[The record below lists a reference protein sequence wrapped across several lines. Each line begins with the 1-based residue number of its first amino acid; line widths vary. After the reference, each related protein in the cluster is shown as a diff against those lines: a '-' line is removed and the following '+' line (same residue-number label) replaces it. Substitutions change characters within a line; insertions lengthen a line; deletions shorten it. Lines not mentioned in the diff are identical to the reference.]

1 MKRSVF
7 SVLAL
12 VLAMGVATT
21 LASGYG
27 SSGYSSYGGGY
38 GMYGGGYS
46 SGYGSYGGGYGSYGG
61 GYGSYGG
68 GYGSGGYGSGYGSGS
83 YGSGYGKSGKHSSTA
98 MYIPYAVPV
107 SVEQPIAPTPIN
119 PLLFTDIDSTQNN
132 GIFGGNGAGLL
143 CKSIYNLLNY
153 PIPSN

>member
-61 GYGSYGG
+61 GYGSG
-68 GYGSGGYGSGYGSGS
+68 GYGSG

-98 MYIPYAVPV
+98 LYIPYAVPV
-107 SVEQPIAPTPIN
+107 PVEQPIAPTPIN
-119 PLLFTDIDSTQNN
+119 PLLFTDIDTTQNN
-132 GIFGGNGAGLL
+132 GIFGGNGAGLI
-143 CKSIYNLLNY
+143 CKSI
-153 PIPSN
+153 

>member
-27 SSGYSSYGGGY
+27 SSGYSSYDGGY

-61 GYGSYGG
+61 GYGS
-68 GYGSGGYGSGYGSGS
+68 SGYGSGYGSSSGYGS
-83 YGSGYGKSGKHSSTA
+83 GSHGSGYGKSGKHSSTA
-98 MYIPYAVPV
+98 LYIPYAVPV
-107 SVEQPIAPTPIN
+107 PVEQPIAPTPIN
-119 PLLFTDIDSTQNN
+119 PLLFTGAGTTQNN

-143 CKSIYNLLNY
+143 CKSI
-153 PIPSN
+153 